1 MGGMATFA
9 GRWDTVHP
17 LRCASRACRRDG
29 LRESMDSSRKLP
41 TVRAECFVA
50 ASEGEASC
58 HHPLGRQAA
67 QLAKT

>member
-1 MGGMATFA
+1 
-9 GRWDTVHP
+9 
-17 LRCASRACRRDG
+17 
-29 LRESMDSSRKLP
+29 MDSSRKLP